1 MYIIT
6 IKSIFM
12 TVSMVTFEGAQHTIM
27 NDQFYLDVLII
38 VFFYNYNNQY
48 TDHNRRETKMDQR

>member
-1 MYIIT
+1 
-6 IKSIFM
+6 M
-12 TVSMVTFEGAQHTIM
+12 TVSMVTFGGAQHTIM

-38 VFFYNYNNQY
+38 VFFHNYNNQY

>member
-1 MYIIT
+1 
-6 IKSIFM
+6 M